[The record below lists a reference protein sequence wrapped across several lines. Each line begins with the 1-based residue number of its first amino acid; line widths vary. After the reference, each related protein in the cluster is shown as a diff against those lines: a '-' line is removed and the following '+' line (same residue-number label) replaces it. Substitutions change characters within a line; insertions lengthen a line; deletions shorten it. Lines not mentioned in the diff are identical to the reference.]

1 VTIEIDVRGSVAV
14 IAPEGARGL
23 ADLREAAERALAG
36 GAATLVVDLARAP
49 NLPGDALEYLVG
61 AAFVCEKERRGLALA
76 GPSRE
81 TLRTLEMLALAHLF
95 PYVYADRGE
104 ALARLA
110 EGAIAPPGEPPLEIG
125 F

>member
-1 VTIEIDVRGSVAV
+1 LTIEIDLRGAVA
-14 IAPEGARGL
+14 ILAPESARSL
-23 ADLREAAERALAG
+23 ADLRTAAEQAVAG

-49 NLPGDALEYLVG
+49 HLSGEALEHLAG

-76 GPSRE
+76 SASRE
-81 TLRTLEMLALAHLF
+81 TLRTLETIGLAHLF
-95 PYVYADRGE
+95 PYVYPDRGE

-110 EGAIAPPGEPPLEIG
+110 AAAIAPPGEPPLEIG